1 MAESN
6 GNLVSITIDDV
17 KYDVPTG
24 MNLVDAAKWAAGND
38 IPVFCYHPKM
48 AAVGMCRVCLVELGS
63 IQRDRETGEVLL
75 DESGEPQ
82 VRWFPTLQTACTQT
96 VSDGLVVRTATKAV
110 EEARESVLEFLLSSH
125 PLDCPICDKG
135 GECPL
140 QNLTMRHGPGISRM
154 QFTDKMLLN
163 KHVPLGDLI
172 FLDEER
178 CIQCGRCVRFQD
190 EIVGDD
196 VLAFHERG
204 RSLRIITNS
213 EPGFD
218 SYFSGN
224 TTDICPV
231 GALTTTDF
239 RFAARPW
246 ELREVPSICPY
257 DAAGSNISLSVRLDR
272 DFGGRALIKRVMPR
286 QNEAVNEIWI
296 SDKTRFGHHFT
307 RSAARVQEPQVDG
320 ARTDWPSALR
330 AAAERIRGA
339 EGDVAVLAGSTLSNE
354 DLWEL
359 RGLLSAAGVPEDA
372 LGERLAAWPPTHG
385 GGELL
390 AQVGLGQ
397 GSNLGQLGAGDAILV
412 IACDLEE
419 EVPVWR
425 LRLKQAAERGATLV
439 VANARGSR
447 LDDFAS
453 ETLRYEVGTAART
466 LLELE
471 KTPLGERLAAAEN
484 LVIVAGAEGLDLRGS
499 HDLAQAA
506 ARFLKRTKHVGRPNN
521 GLLIPLPGPNGVG
534 ARLLGYTPENTARL
548 AENPPKLLIIADAD
562 PLADEPGAISWL
574 EQVESVIKL
583 NLFADARVARAAV
596 WQHLVIL
603 PIASFAERDGS
614 YTNGERRVQRFYTA
628 QGPLGTALPA
638 WQVAARLAVALSG
651 GQPKRSA
658 AAVMAELSSALPVF
672 AGADFRSLAR
682 VTRQF
687 PDVGGEDLYYGGTAY
702 RNTGGLGVQLPSA
715 ADGGESVRVGSVR
728 PLKPPQAQKDELLVI
743 PTVSLYNRERRFA
756 ESEVMHERIPEP
768 HLEMNRDDAEA
779 LVIEDGE
786 RVSLPLPEGGTLSLA
801 VRVNGRAPQGVVLLP
816 RQLSD
821 APVPFA
827 PFSARVTLEE
837 DSA

>member
-1 MAESN
+1 MAETVAN
-6 GNLVSITIDDV
+6 TVGITIDDV
-17 KYDVPTG
+17 TYNVPAG

-38 IPVFCYHPKM
+38 IPVFCHHPKL

-63 IQRDRETGEVLL
+63 IQRDRETGEILRD
-75 DESGEPQ
+75 DEGAPQ

-96 VSDGLVVRTATKAV
+96 VSEGLVVRTATKAV

-140 QNLTMRHGPGISRM
+140 QNLTMQHGPGVSRM
-154 QFTDKMLLN
+154 QFADKMLLN

-178 CIQCGRCVRFQD
+178 CIQCARCVRFQD

-231 GALTTTDF
+231 GALTTADF
-239 RFAARPW
+239 RFSARPW

-307 RSAARVQEPQVDG
+307 RSEARCQQPQLRG
-320 ARTDWPSALR
+320 AETDWATAIR
-330 AAAERIRGA
+330 HAAERIRTA
-339 EGDVAVLAGSTLSNE
+339 DGDIVALAGSALSNE

-359 RGLLSAAGVPEDA
+359 RGLLRAAGVADEELA
-372 LGERLAAWPPTHG
+372 GRLAAWPPTHG

-397 GSNLGQLGAGDAILV
+397 GSNLGQLGAGDAVLV

-425 LRLKQAAERGATLV
+425 LRLKQAGERGALLV

-447 LDDFAS
+447 LDDFAD
-453 ETLRYEVGTAART
+453 ETLRYEIGAAAQA
-466 LLELE
+466 LLSLA
-471 KTPLGERLAAAEN
+471 KTPLGKRLAAAKN

-499 HDLAQAA
+499 RDLAQAA
-506 ARFLKRTKHVGRPNN
+506 ANFLLRTKHVGRPNN
-521 GLLIPLPGPNGVG
+521 GLLSPLPGANGLG
-534 ARLLGYTPENTARL
+534 MRLLGYTPENTKRL
-548 AENPPKLLIIADAD
+548 AEQPPKVLLLADAD
-562 PLADEPGAISWL
+562 PLVDDPAAAAWL
-574 EQVESVIKL
+574 ERVESVVSL
-583 NLFADARVARAAV
+583 SLFADDSAARADV
-596 WQHLVIL
+596 RQPEVLL

-628 QGPLGTALPA
+628 QGPLGAALPA
-638 WQVAARLAVALSG
+638 WQALSRIRAALTG
-651 GQPKRSA
+651 GAPKRSA
-658 AAVMAELSSALPVF
+658 AAIMAEIGAEMPVF
-672 AGADFRSLAR
+672 AGVDFPALAR
-682 VTRQF
+682 VERQF

-702 RNTGGLGVQLPSA
+702 RNTGGLGVQLASA
-715 ADGGESVRVGSVR
+715 ADRGEKLRTARVR
-728 PLKPPQAQKDELLVI
+728 PLKPPQAKRDELLVI

-756 ESEVMHERIPEP
+756 ESEVMHGRVPAP
-768 HLEMNRDDAEA
+768 FLEMNRDDAEA
-779 LVIEDGE
+779 LAIEDGE
-786 RVSLPLPEGGTLSLA
+786 QISLPLPDGEVLSLA
-801 VRVNGRAPQGVVLLP
+801 VRVNGRAPQGAVLLP
-816 RQLSD
+816 RQLSA
-821 APVPFA
+821 APMPFMPFA
-827 PFSARVTLEE
+827 ARVAQEE
-837 DSA
+837 VAE

>member
-6 GNLVSITIDDV
+6 GNRVTITIDDV
-17 KYDVPTG
+17 KYDVPAG
-24 MNLVDAAKWAAGND
+24 MNLIDAAKWAAGND

-63 IQRDRETGEVLL
+63 IQRDRETGAVLL
-75 DESGEPQ
+75 DEGGEPQ

-163 KHVPLGDLI
+163 KHVPLGELI

-320 ARTDWPSALR
+320 ARVDWPSALH
-330 AAAERIRGA
+330 AATERIRGA
-339 EGDVAVLAGSTLSNE
+339 EGDVAVLAGSALSNE

-359 RGLLSAAGVPEDA
+359 RGLLSAAGVPEES

-425 LRLKQAAERGATLV
+425 LRLKQAAERGALLV

-447 LDDFAS
+447 LDHFAS
-453 ETLRYEVGTAART
+453 ETLRYGIGDAARA
-466 LLELE
+466 LLDLE
-471 KTPLGERLAAAEN
+471 ETPLGERLAAAEN

-499 HDLAQAA
+499 RDLAQAA
-506 ARFLKRTKHVGRPNN
+506 ARFLKRTKHIGRPNN
-521 GLLIPLPGPNGVG
+521 GLLIPLPGPNGAG
-534 ARLLGYTPENTARL
+534 LRLLGYTPENTLRL
-548 AENPPKLLIIADAD
+548 AERPPQALIIADAD
-562 PLADEPGAISWL
+562 PLADDPSAISWL
-574 EQVESVIKL
+574 EPVESVIRL
-583 NLFADARVARAAV
+583 SLFAAARPARAAARPHTV
-596 WQHLVIL
+596 VL

-628 QGPLGTALPA
+628 QGPLGAALPA
-638 WQVAARLAVALSG
+638 WQVASRLAAALAG
-651 GQPKRSA
+651 GQPKRTA
-658 AAVMAELSSALPVF
+658 AAVMAALSSASPVF
-672 AGADFRSLAR
+672 DGADFRSLAR
-682 VTRQF
+682 VARQF

-702 RNTGGLGVQLPSA
+702 RNTGGLGVQLASA
-715 ADGGESVRVGSVR
+715 ADRGEAVRVGNVR
-728 PLKPPQAQKDELLVI
+728 PLKPPQAEKDELLVI

-756 ESEVMHERIPEP
+756 ESEVMHGRIPEP

-779 LVIEDGE
+779 LVIEAGE

-801 VRVNGRAPQGVVLLP
+801 VRVNGRAPQGAVLLP

-821 APVPFA
+821 TPVPFA
-827 PFSARVTLEE
+827 PFSARVSLEE